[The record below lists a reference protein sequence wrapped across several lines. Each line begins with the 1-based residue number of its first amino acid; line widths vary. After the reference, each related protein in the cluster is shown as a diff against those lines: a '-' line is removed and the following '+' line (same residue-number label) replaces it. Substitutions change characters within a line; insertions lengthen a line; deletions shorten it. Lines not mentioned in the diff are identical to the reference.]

1 MSVLEPK
8 DNIGDQQRP
17 SGSQLPQ
24 AQDQASVIKFSK
36 EASESGIR
44 VPTFGAGYG
53 IYETRPE
60 NFVLSFLTHALLVAL
75 IVWITHLTFQQIKPA
90 SNSNTVTLLTPY
102 MPMSPS
108 KKAGGGGGGGE
119 NSKLQATTGSAPKM
133 SKAPQ
138 LAPPVVIR
146 PKEASKIMVEP
157 TVIADLKLPQTPQI
171 GDQLSKLTTLSN
183 GTGVGSGVGSGSGGG
198 YGSGH
203 GRGYGPGN
211 GYGSGG
217 GEGGFGGASNPKLIY
232 SPDPEFSE
240 EARKAKYQG
249 VVVLKVLV
257 GADGRV
263 HNAQV
268 ARSLG
273 MGLDEKALETVR
285 LWKFEPARTKDGR
298 AVDVYAS
305 IEVNFRLY

>member
-1 MSVLEPK
+1 
-8 DNIGDQQRP
+8 
-17 SGSQLPQ
+17 
-24 AQDQASVIKFSK
+24 
-36 EASESGIR
+36 
-44 VPTFGAGYG
+44 
-53 IYETRPE
+53 
-60 NFVLSFLTHALLVAL
+60 
-75 IVWITHLTFQQIKPA
+75 
-90 SNSNTVTLLTPY
+90 
-102 MPMSPS
+102 
-108 KKAGGGGGGGE
+108 
-119 NSKLQATTGSAPKM
+119 M

-146 PKEASKIMVEP
+146 PKEESKIMVEP
-157 TVIADLKLPQTPQI
+157 TVVADLKLPQAPQI
-171 GDQLSKLTTLSN
+171 GDQLSKLMTPSS
-183 GTGVGSGVGSGSGGG
+183 GTGVGSGVGTGSGGG

-217 GEGGFGGASNPKLIY
+217 GEGGYGGASQPKLIY

-249 VVVLKVLV
+249 VVVLRVLV

-285 LWKFEPARTKDGR
+285 LWKFEPARTKDGK
-298 AVDVYAS
+298 AVDVLAS

>member
-1 MSVLEPK
+1 M
-8 DNIGDQQRP
+8 
-17 SGSQLPQ
+17 
-24 AQDQASVIKFSK
+24 
-36 EASESGIR
+36 
-44 VPTFGAGYG
+44 FGAGYG
-53 IYETRPE
+53 LYETRPE
-60 NFVLSFLTHALLVAL
+60 NFFLSFVSHVVAVAL
-75 IVWITHLTFQQIKPA
+75 IIWIGRIAVQTIKPA
-90 SNSNTVTLLTPY
+90 PKNDSVTIISPYLPMTP
-102 MPMSPS
+102 SR
-108 KKAGGGGGGGE
+108 KAGGGGGGGE
-119 NSKLQATTGSAPKM
+119 NSKLDTSKGGPPKM

-146 PKEASKIMVEP
+146 PKEESKIMVEP
-157 TVIADLKLPQTPQI
+157 TVQADLKLPQAPQI
-171 GDQLSKLTTLSN
+171 GDQLSKLMTPSS
-183 GTGVGSGVGSGSGGG
+183 GTGVGSGVGTGSGGG

-217 GEGGFGGASNPKLIY
+217 GEGGYGGASQPKLIY

-249 VVVLKVLV
+249 VVVLRVLV

-285 LWKFEPARTKDGR
+285 LWKFEPARTKDGK
-298 AVDVYAS
+298 AVDVYAA

>member
-1 MSVLEPK
+1 MSVLENK
-8 DNIGDQQRP
+8 DNSANQPGAP
-17 SGSQLPQ
+17 G
-24 AQDQASVIKFSK
+24 AQPVQPRD
-36 EASESGIR
+36 
-44 VPTFGAGYG
+44 VPMFGAGYG
-53 IYETRPE
+53 LYQTRPE
-60 NFVLSFLTHALLVAL
+60 NFFLSFVSHVAAVAL
-75 IVWITHLTFQQIKPA
+75 IIWLGRVAVQTIKQPPK
-90 SNSNTVTLLTPY
+90 SDTVTIISPYLPMTP
-102 MPMSPS
+102 SR
-108 KKAGGGGGGGE
+108 KAGGGGGGGE
-119 NSKLQATTGSAPKM
+119 NSKLEASKGGPPKM
-133 SKAPQ
+133 SKVQ

-146 PKEASKIMVEP
+146 PVTESKIMVEP
-157 TVIADLKLPQTPQI
+157 TVVADLKLPQQPQI
-171 GDQLSKLTTLSN
+171 GDQLSKLMTPSS

-217 GEGGFGGASNPKLIY
+217 GDGGYGGASQPKLIY

-249 VVVLKVLV
+249 VVVLRVLV

-298 AVDVYAS
+298 PVDVYAA

>member
-1 MSVLEPK
+1 MSVLENK
-8 DNIGDQQRP
+8 DNSDRKEP
-17 SGSQLPQ
+17 AGSQPLQ
-24 AQDQASVIKFSK
+24 AQDPSAVIKFSK
-36 EASESGIR
+36 ESPVRGI
-44 VPTFGAGYG
+44 PTFGAGYG

-60 NFVLSFLTHALLVAL
+60 NFVLSFLTHAALVAVVIWL
-75 IVWITHLTFQQIKPA
+75 YHVTIQQIKPA
-90 SNSNTVTLLTPY
+90 TKNDSVTMLAPY
-102 MPMSPS
+102 LPMTPS

-119 NSKLQATTGSAPKM
+119 NSKLQASMGGPPKM

-146 PKEASKIMVEP
+146 PKEESKLMAEP
-157 TVIADLKLPQTPQI
+157 TVVADLKLPQAPQI
-171 GDQLSKLTTLSN
+171 GDQLSKLVTPSS
-183 GTGVGSGVGSGSGGG
+183 GTGIGSGVGSGSGGG
-198 YGSGH
+198 FGSGH

-217 GEGGFGGASNPKLIY
+217 GDGGYGGLTQPKLIY

-257 GADGRV
+257 GTDGRV
-263 HNAQV
+263 HDAHV

-285 LWKFEPARTKDGR
+285 LWKFEPARAKDGK

>member
-1 MSVLEPK
+1 M
-8 DNIGDQQRP
+8 
-17 SGSQLPQ
+17 
-24 AQDQASVIKFSK
+24 KFSK
-36 EASESGIR
+36 EAPEGGLR

-60 NFVLSFLTHALLVAL
+60 NFVLSFLTHALLVAI

-102 MPMSPS
+102 LPMTPS
-108 KKAGGGGGGGE
+108 RKAGGGGGGGD
-119 NSKLQATTGSAPKM
+119 NSKLQESMGNPPKT

-146 PKEASKIMVEP
+146 PKDPSKIMVEP